1 MNKRLQAWTAFLF
14 LGILAW
20 GMSFLWIKVALREL
34 GPVQLVTWRMAFG
47 AAASWLI
54 ILLRRE
60 RITVRGKELAGTLLL
75 GAFYSAIPITMISWA
90 EMQIDSGLAGI
101 INATTPL
108 FTILFAH
115 FFLHDEKITSAR
127 LSGFVVGFAG
137 VVLLLSGDLGPHGFG
152 SGLWGQ
158 LAVMTAA
165 MLYGMCIVYAR
176 RYLKGQNPL
185 HTSAILMTGAFAT
198 MLILSAFAKPHFV
211 LPHEPLTWLACV
223 WMGVLGLSL
232 AYVAHFYLI
241 NHWGATR
248 AALVTYVVPVT
259 AVVLGVV
266 FLSEY
271 PGWNVFIGG
280 ALVTGGIALVNAKK
294 KIKFKKMSSP
304 PER

>member
-1 MNKRLQAWTAFLF
+1 VNSKSNFKSWSAFLF
-14 LGILAW
+14 LGILGW

-47 AAASWLI
+47 AVGSWLI
-54 ILLRRE
+54 ILLRKE
-60 RITVRGKELAGTLLL
+60 RITVRGKELIGTLLL

-115 FFLHDEKITSAR
+115 FFLHDEKITPSR
-127 LSGFVVGFAG
+127 LSGFVAGFAG
-137 VVLLLSGDLGPHGFG
+137 VVLLLSGDLGPHGLTG
-152 SGLWGQ
+152 GVWGQ

-165 MLYGMCIVYAR
+165 MMYGMCIVYAR

-185 HTSAILMTGAFAT
+185 HTSAILMTGAFTT

-232 AYVAHFYLI
+232 AYVSHFYLI

-259 AVVLGVV
+259 AVSLGVIFLGEHPEWYV
-266 FLSEY
+266 FA
-271 PGWNVFIGG
+271 GG
-280 ALVTGGIALVNAKK
+280 TLVIGGIALVNAKIGMK
-294 KIKFKKMSSP
+294 D
-304 PER
+304 ERPKLP